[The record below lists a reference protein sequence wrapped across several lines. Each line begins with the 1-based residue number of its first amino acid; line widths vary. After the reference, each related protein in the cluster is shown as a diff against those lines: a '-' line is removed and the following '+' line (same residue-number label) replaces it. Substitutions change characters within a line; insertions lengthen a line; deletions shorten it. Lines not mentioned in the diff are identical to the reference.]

1 MELIVMA
8 GPEDS
13 ETLSGAQ
20 PLVKSANSPAFVSL
34 SNEAAADERQSVF
47 TSLVG
52 DDSDVVGL
60 VAYSIYKQNKHD
72 FLVAFHRQSAR
83 PPNEAEISAYIMG
96 EATPRRL
103 AIYRHLAQS
112 TLAGKSPDVQTAPGL
127 RVAANSGFSAIL
139 KSPGG
144 LLLLAN
150 LGLVSALFVWLLV
163 RFGLTG

>member
-1 MELIVMA
+1 MTE
-8 GPEDS
+8 PEAS
-13 ETLSGAQ
+13 NPTPASVGQ
-20 PLVKSANSPAFVSL
+20 LVKKDISQELASF
-34 SNEAAADERQSVF
+34 SNDDDKDGRQSVF

-72 FLVAFHRQSAR
+72 FLVAFNRQCAR
-83 PPNEAEISAYIMG
+83 SPNEAELSAYILG

-103 AIYRHLAQS
+103 AIYRHLAES
-112 TLAGKSPDVQTAPGL
+112 TLAGRSPDVQTAPGL
-127 RVAANSGFSAIL
+127 RISANSGFAAIL

-144 LLLLAN
+144 VLLLAN
-150 LGLVSALFVWLLV
+150 LGLVAFLFAWLLV